1 MMPAIGRGA
10 GEWDAIILGG
20 GHNGLVAAGY
30 LSEAGLRV
38 LVVERTGRLGGP
50 VATLEFMPGYFSTIS
65 NSPGSLEPKIVRDL
79 ELERHGLRFIR
90 PDPTLVNPLTD
101 GRLYIG
107 WRDPKRNAEQ
117 IESFAPGE
125 AKRYDGFFAY
135 LQDFANRLGISLF
148 EPPPDLQRLVRN
160 LTSPADQ
167 EAFARIFFGSA
178 RDLMNEFD
186 LAPETMALIAPLAVV
201 GGQVAPSTPGAL
213 INLMIGRSHW
223 PRCGRRPGTIR
234 GACRCAVRPA
244 CRMAAWARS
253 SAPWLTVCAL
263 GGAWCASTPVARILT
278 RNGAVHGIAAE
289 NGEEIRAP
297 IVIAALNPRTT
308 IVDLLQDDEDWAE
321 LRGRMARRTMRG
333 RAFKIVLALDGMPHF
348 AAARDEAEAQRL
360 AAAQFRIA
368 PDIDYLE
375 EAHGD
380 MIQGRLS
387 TKPVIW
393 GLCPSMTSPEL
404 APPGRHVLS
413 LNIGNSPYHLRE
425 GDWAGSRDIWA
436 RRCIAKL
443 SEYMPDLPDRILDY
457 RCIDPTQFE
466 QEFGLVEANITH
478 GDALP
483 WNMFWMRPLP
493 GLHAYSTPTRGLSQR
508 EWHMAGQLCLRH
520 FRSQCEPSGAAR
532 PACRRAATFADRVI
546 VRSDRHSA
554 SHRAGVWR

>member
-90 PDPTLVNPLTD
+90 PDPTLVHPLTD

-125 AKRYDGFFAY
+125 AKRYDDFFAY

-160 LTSPADQ
+160 LTSSMDQ

-178 RDLMNEFD
+178 RDLMNEFG

-213 INLMIGRSHW
+213 INLMIRPLSLASVRQETGYDPRRLPLRGSTGLPHGGMGAIIRAMANSLRS
-223 PRCGRRPGTIR
+223 R
-234 GACRCAVRPA
+234 GGMVR
-244 CRMAAWARS
+244 
-253 SAPWLTVCAL
+253 L
-263 GGAWCASTPVARILT
+263 STPVARILT
-278 RNGAVHGIAAE
+278 RNGAVCGIVAE

-404 APPGRHVLS
+404 APPARHVLS

-425 GDWAGSRDIWA
+425 GDWAESRDIWA
-436 RRCIAKL
+436 QRCIAKL

-493 GLHAYSTPTRGLSQR
+493 GLHAYSTPTRGLYLSGNGTWPGNYVSGISGHNASQ
-508 EWHMAGQLCLRH
+508 AVLR
-520 FRSQCEPSGAAR
+520 
-532 PACRRAATFADRVI
+532 DL
-546 VRSDRHSA
+546 
-554 SHRAGVWR
+554 RAGELRLSLTA